1 VYFLKD
7 YISEVSG
14 MGLSVLY
21 LPGLLVFILTFGMLR
36 KVKVYETFVVGAKE
50 GLMTVFKISP
60 YLLTML
66 FAIDMFRK
74 SGAMDYLIYG
84 LQPIANLLHIPKGV
98 LPMIIIKPLS
108 GSGALGVMTDTMKT
122 YGVDSMEGRISAV
135 MMGSTETI
143 FYTLSVYFGACQIR
157 KIRHSLP
164 AALVAH
170 FVGCLAAVYVCY
182 LFF

>member
-1 VYFLKD
+1 
-7 YISEVSG
+7 
-14 MGLSVLY
+14 MGLTLFF
-21 LPGLLVFILTFGMLR
+21 LPGLIIFILTFGMAR
-36 KVKVYETFVVGAKE
+36 GVKVYETFVEGAKE
-50 GLMTVFKISP
+50 GFITVFKISP

-74 SGAMDYLIYG
+74 SGAMDYLIYM
-84 LQPIANLLHIPKGV
+84 LEPIAHMLKIPEGV

-108 GSGALGVMTDTMKT
+108 GSGALGVMTDIMKT
-122 YGVDSMEGRISAV
+122 YGVDSIEGRISAV

-143 FYTLSVYFGACQIR
+143 FYTLSIYFGACQIR

-164 AALVAH
+164 AALIAH

-182 LFF
+182 LFFGK

>member
-1 VYFLKD
+1 
-7 YISEVSG
+7 
-14 MGLSVLY
+14 MGLSIFF
-21 LPGLLVFILTFGMLR
+21 LPGLIIFILTFGVVR
-36 KVKVYETFVVGAKE
+36 RVKVYETFVEGAKE
-50 GLMTVFKISP
+50 GFMTVFKISP

-74 SGAMDYLIYG
+74 SGAMDYLILILG
-84 LQPIANLLHIPKGV
+84 PIADLFKIPKGV

-122 YGVDSMEGRISAV
+122 YGVDSIEGKISAV

-143 FYTLSVYFGACQIR
+143 FYTLSVYFGACQIK

-164 AALVAH
+164 AALIAH
-170 FVGCLAAVYVCY
+170 FVGCLAAVYICY
-182 LFF
+182 LFYKH

>member
-1 VYFLKD
+1 MGISI
-7 YISEVSG
+7 YI
-14 MGLSVLY
+14 
-21 LPGLLVFILTFGMLR
+21 LPGLIVFILTFGML
-36 KVKVYETFVVGAKE
+36 KGVKVYETFVDGAKE
-50 GLMTVFKISP
+50 GFITVYKIAP

-74 SGAMDYLIYG
+74 SGAMDNLIYI
-84 LQPIANLLHIPKGV
+84 LRPIAHILKIPEGV

-122 YGVDSMEGRISAV
+122 YGVDSIEGKISAV

-143 FYTLSVYFGACQIR
+143 FYTLSVYFGACQIK

-164 AALVAH
+164 AALIAH
-170 FVGCLAAVYVCY
+170 FVGCLAAVYICY
-182 LFF
+182 LFYR

>member
-1 VYFLKD
+1 MSLSILFLP
-7 YISEVSG
+7 ILIIFV
-14 MGLSVLY
+14 
-21 LPGLLVFILTFGMLR
+21 LTFGVVKR
-36 KVKVYETFVVGAKE
+36 VKVYETFVEGAKE
-50 GLMTVFKISP
+50 GFMTVFRISP

-74 SGAMDYLIYG
+74 SGAMDYLIYA
-84 LQPIANLLHIPKGV
+84 LRPIADILHIPKGV

-122 YGVDSMEGRISAV
+122 YGVDSIEGKISAV

-143 FYTLSVYFGACQIR
+143 FYTLSVYFGAVQIK

-164 AALVAH
+164 AALIAH
-170 FVGCLAAVYVCY
+170 FVGCVVAVYVCF
-182 LFF
+182 LFFR

>member
-1 VYFLKD
+1 MGISI
-7 YISEVSG
+7 YI
-14 MGLSVLY
+14 
-21 LPGLLVFILTFGMLR
+21 LPALIVFILTFGMLR
-36 KVKVYETFVVGAKE
+36 GVRVYETFVDGAKE
-50 GLMTVFKISP
+50 GFITVFKIAP

-74 SGAMDYLIYG
+74 SGGMDNLIYI
-84 LQPIANLLHIPKGV
+84 LRPIAQVLNIPEGV

-122 YGVDSMEGRISAV
+122 YGVDSIEGKISAV

-143 FYTLSVYFGACQIR
+143 FYTLSVYFGACQIK

-164 AALVAH
+164 AALIAH
-170 FVGCLAAVYVCY
+170 FVGCLAAVYICY
-182 LFF
+182 LFYK